1 MSAHLFSDDI
11 LFYQRVL
18 SVSGFY
24 DGSLNGQ
31 WTAAVEAADQAFA
44 AEFASIASELG
55 TFDTRSEGNI
65 RTQLPQTQRAA
76 RGFLERAKQLTGF
89 DVRIISGTRTYAEQ
103 DLLYRKG
110 RFGNPPPKVTNAQ
123 GGQSN
128 HNFGIAWD
136 VGIFKDGHYLTGD
149 TASEEATYKKLAQ
162 LALGDELEWGGNWTT
177 FKDMPHYQ
185 LKTGLGLGQVRALFE
200 SGKPYTSQNA
210 NALALAAPPAGAAKA
225 KKAKKAKAKKATV
238 KKAKAKKA
246 KAKKAKKAAPKKSK
260 AKRR

>member
-1 MSAHLFSDDI
+1 MESDMSAHLFSDDI

-18 SVSGFY
+18 SVAGFY
-24 DGSLNGQ
+24 NGALNGQ
-31 WTAAVEAADQAFA
+31 WTAAVDAADQAFA
-44 AEFASIASELG
+44 AEFADVASELG

-103 DLLYRKG
+103 DVLYRKG

-123 GGQSN
+123 GGESN

-149 TASEEATYKKLAQ
+149 TPSEANTYKKLAE
-162 LALGDELEWGGNWTT
+162 LALGSELEWGGNWTT

-200 SGKPYTSQNA
+200 SGKPYTSQNVD
-210 NALALAAPPAGAAKA
+210 ALALAAPPPAKAAKA
-225 KKAKKAKAKKATV
+225 KKAKKAKAKKATT
-238 KKAKAKKA
+238 KRA
-246 KAKKAKKAAPKKSK
+246 KAKKAAPKKSK
-260 AKRR
+260 VRRR